1 MKRKL
6 KKADQL
12 LILVLVLFII
22 LTYFLFQ
29 TQVIKGN
36 EYKEIAEKNYFRIIK
51 KPARRGILYDCNM
64 QPLTEN
70 IPSLSVYI
78 DIKEI
83 TDADSVAAFVSINLG
98 VPAEEITE
106 LIYKHRFFKFAPIL
120 VRDKI
125 DMETAI
131 ILEEQCEAYP
141 AIIIKPEAIRY
152 YDLNSHYIGYVGKMS
167 SAEYQQHKGSDYSKT
182 DYIGK
187 VGLEKCYEAELK
199 GEKGYDII
207 QVDATGR
214 PLGLMK
220 ENTGKQ
226 SLPGKD
232 FVLTVDKNLQEKIAR
247 LLPKDTSAV
256 AIVMNC
262 KTGGVVAMVS
272 TPEYNP
278 NYFVTGM
285 NEDYW
290 NQIVEDENNPLLNK
304 AMNATYPPGSVFKLV
319 VAAYALEK
327 DLVEPYEIL
336 VDCEGG
342 VEYGGRFF
350 GCWKKKGHGK
360 VNLLDA
366 LRESCN
372 TYFYKIAE
380 MIDLNDF
387 KKFIE
392 DCNLLESIPINQ
404 IRSRRGFFPTSEWY
418 DRNYGKLGWT
428 RGNLLNLCIGQGE
441 VLLTPLS
448 LACFYAGIANNGI
461 VHRPHFVDYA
471 IGDEIMETF
480 KYPQLRLPISQNTLD
495 ILKQSLYE
503 AVNAKG
509 RTGGMARVK
518 DIMVGGKTGS
528 AENYYGDTHAWF
540 VAVAPMNDP
549 EIVVLVFV
557 EQSGSGAD
565 IAAML
570 AGKILGY
577 YFEKEPI
584 LRY

>member
-1 MKRKL
+1 MKLKL

-12 LILVLVLFII
+12 LILVLAFFLM
-22 LTYFLFQ
+22 LAYFLFQ
-29 TQVIKGN
+29 IQVIKGN
-36 EYKEIAEKNYFRIIK
+36 DYKEIAEKNYFRIIK
-51 KPARRGILYDCNM
+51 KPARRGILYDRNM

-78 DIKEI
+78 DINEI
-83 TDADSVAAFVSINLG
+83 DDADSVAAFISGNLG
-98 VPAEEITE
+98 VPVEEITD
-106 LIYKHRFFKFAPIL
+106 LIYKHRFFKFAPVL
-120 VRDKI
+120 VRDKV

-131 ILEEQCEAYP
+131 KLEEHCEEYP
-141 AIIIKPEAIRY
+141 AVIIKPEAIRF
-152 YDLNSHYIGYVGKMS
+152 YDLNSHYIGYVGKIS
-167 SAEYQQHKGSDYSKT
+167 AAEYQTSQDGDYAKT

-187 VGLEKCYEAELK
+187 VGLEKCFETELK
-199 GEKGYDII
+199 GEKGYGVI
-207 QVDATGR
+207 QVDATGQ

-220 ENTGKQ
+220 KSSGKQ

-232 FVLTVDKNLQEKIAR
+232 FVLTVDKNLQKKVAK

-262 KTGGVVAMVS
+262 KTGGIVAMVS

-278 NYFVTGM
+278 NNFVTGM

-290 NQIVEDENNPLLNK
+290 NRIVEDEKNPLLNK
-304 AMNATYPPGSVFKLV
+304 AMSAAYPPGSVFKLV
-319 VAAYALEK
+319 VAAYALERN
-327 DLVEPYEIL
+327 LVEPHKIL
-336 VDCEGG
+336 VECEGG

-350 GCWKKKGHGK
+350 GCWKKDGHGK

-366 LRESCN
+366 IRESCDS
-372 TYFYKIAE
+372 YFYKIAE

-387 KKFIE
+387 KDFVE
-392 DCNLLESIPINQ
+392 DCNLLESIPVNQ
-404 IRSRRGFFPTSEWY
+404 IRSRKGFFPTSEWY

-428 RGNLLNLCIGQGE
+428 RGNLLNLVIGQGE

-448 LACFYAGIANNGI
+448 MACFYAGIVNDGI

-471 IGDEIMETF
+471 IREEITEPY
-480 KYPQLRLPISQNTLD
+480 KYPQLKLPISQTTLD
-495 ILKQSLYE
+495 LLKQTLYE

-557 EQSGSGAD
+557 EQGGSGAD
-565 IAAML
+565 IAAIL

-577 YFEKEPI
+577 YFDKEPI

>member
-12 LILVLVLFII
+12 LLLVLAFFLI
-22 LTYFLFQ
+22 LTYSLFQ
-29 TQVIKGN
+29 IQVINGE
-36 EYKEIAEKNYFRIIK
+36 EYKEIAEKNYFRIIS
-51 KPARRGILYDCNM
+51 KPTRRGILYDRNM

-70 IPSLSVYI
+70 IPSLSVYL

-83 TDADSVAAFVSINLG
+83 TDVDSVAGFLSINLS
-98 VPAEEITE
+98 VPEEDIRE
-106 LIYKHRFFKFAPIL
+106 LIHKHRFFKFAPIL
-120 VRDKI
+120 VQDKV

-131 ILEEQCEAYP
+131 RLEEQCEKFP
-141 AIIIKPEAIRY
+141 AVIVKPEAIRY

-167 SAEYQQHKGSDYSKT
+167 ADEYQKLKESDYAKT

-187 VGLEKCYEAELK
+187 VGLEKCYEQELK

-207 QVDATGR
+207 QVDATGN

-220 ENTGKQ
+220 EGSGKP

-232 FVLTVDKNLQEKIAR
+232 FVLTVDKELQKKIAR

-272 TPEYNP
+272 TPEYDP
-278 NYFVTGM
+278 NKFVTGM
-285 NEDYW
+285 QEDYW
-290 NQIVEDENNPLLNK
+290 TQIVENKNNPLLNK
-304 AMNATYPPGSVFKLV
+304 AMNAAYPPGSVFKLV

-327 DLVEPYEIL
+327 GLVDPYDVL

-350 GCWKKKGHGK
+350 GCWKEEGHGK
-360 VNLLDA
+360 MNLLDA
-366 LRESCN
+366 IRESCDS
-372 TYFYKIAE
+372 YFYKIAE
-380 MIDLNDF
+380 MINLNDF
-387 KKFIE
+387 KEFID
-392 DCNLLESIPINQ
+392 DCNLLEKIPVDQ
-404 IRSRRGFFPTSEWY
+404 IKSRKGFFPTSEWY
-418 DRNYGKLGWT
+418 NKNYGELGWT

-448 LACFYAGIANNGI
+448 LTCFYAGIANNGI
-461 VHRPHFVDYA
+461 VHRPHFVDYS
-471 IGDEIMETF
+471 IRDEITETY

-495 ILKQSLYE
+495 LLKQSLYE

-549 EIVVLVFV
+549 EVVVLVFV
-557 EQSGSGAD
+557 EQGGSGAD
-565 IAAML
+565 IAAQL

-577 YFEKEPI
+577 YFKKEPL

>member
-1 MKRKL
+1 MKIKL

-12 LILVLVLFII
+12 LILVLVLFLT
-22 LTYFLFQ
+22 LTYFLFRI
-29 TQVIKGN
+29 QVIKGN
-36 EYKEIAEKNYFRIIK
+36 DYKEIAEKNYFRIIK
-51 KPARRGILYDCNM
+51 KPARRGILYDRNM

-78 DIKEI
+78 DINEI
-83 TDADSVAAFVSINLG
+83 TDADSVAAFLSGNLG
-98 VPAEEITE
+98 VPVEEIAE
-106 LIYKHRFFKFAPIL
+106 LIYKHRFFKFAPVL
-120 VRDKI
+120 VQDKVN
-125 DMETAI
+125 METAI
-131 ILEEQCEAYP
+131 KLEEHCEEYP
-141 AIIIKPEAIRY
+141 AVIIKPEAIRY
-152 YDLNSHYIGYVGKMS
+152 YGLNSHYIGYVGKMS
-167 SAEYQQHKGSDYSKT
+167 SAEYQKLKDGNYTKT

-187 VGLEKCYEAELK
+187 VGLEKCYETELK

-220 ENTGKQ
+220 KNSGKH

-232 FVLTVDKNLQEKIAR
+232 FVLTIDKNLQKRIAR

-262 KTGGVVAMVS
+262 KTGGIVAMVS
-272 TPEYNP
+272 TPEYDP
-278 NYFVTGM
+278 NNFVTGM
-285 NEDYW
+285 NEVYW
-290 NQIVEDENNPLLNK
+290 NRILEDENNPLLNK

-319 VAAYALEK
+319 VAAYALERN
-327 DLVEPYEIL
+327 LVEPHEIL

-350 GCWKKKGHGK
+350 GCWKKSGHGK

-366 LRESCN
+366 IRESCDS
-372 TYFYKIAE
+372 YFYKIAE

-387 KKFIE
+387 KEFVE
-392 DCNLLESIPINQ
+392 DCNLLESIPVDKM
-404 IRSRRGFFPTSEWY
+404 RSRRGFFPTSEWY

-461 VHRPHFVDYA
+461 ELRPHFIDYA
-471 IGDEIMETF
+471 IRDEITEKY

-495 ILKQSLYE
+495 FLKQALYE
-503 AVNAKG
+503 VVNAKG

-557 EQSGSGAD
+557 EQGGSGAD
-565 IAAML
+565 IAAKL

>member
-1 MKRKL
+1 MKIKL

-12 LILVLVLFII
+12 LILVLVLFLT
-22 LTYFLFQ
+22 LTYFLFRI
-29 TQVIKGN
+29 QVIKGN
-36 EYKEIAEKNYFRIIK
+36 DYKEIAEKNYFRIIK
-51 KPARRGILYDCNM
+51 KPARRGILYDRNM

-78 DIKEI
+78 DINEI
-83 TDADSVAAFVSINLG
+83 TDADSVAAFLSGNLG
-98 VPAEEITE
+98 VPVEEIAE
-106 LIYKHRFFKFAPIL
+106 LIYKHRFFKFAPVL
-120 VRDKI
+120 VQDKVN
-125 DMETAI
+125 METAI
-131 ILEEQCEAYP
+131 KLEEHCEEYP
-141 AIIIKPEAIRY
+141 AVIIKPEAIRY
-152 YDLNSHYIGYVGKMS
+152 YGLNSHYIGYVGKMS
-167 SAEYQQHKGSDYSKT
+167 SAEYQKLKDGDYTKT

-187 VGLEKCYEAELK
+187 VGLEKCYETELK

-220 ENTGKQ
+220 KNSGKH

-232 FVLTVDKNLQEKIAR
+232 FVLTIDKNLQKRIAR

-262 KTGGVVAMVS
+262 KTGGIVAMVS
-272 TPEYNP
+272 TPEYDP
-278 NYFVTGM
+278 NNFVTGM
-285 NEDYW
+285 NEVYW
-290 NQIVEDENNPLLNK
+290 NQILEDENNPLLNK

-319 VAAYALEK
+319 VAAYALERN
-327 DLVEPYEIL
+327 LVEPHEIL

-350 GCWKKKGHGK
+350 GCWKKSGHGK

-366 LRESCN
+366 IRESCDS
-372 TYFYKIAE
+372 YFYKIAE

-387 KKFIE
+387 KEFVE
-392 DCNLLESIPINQ
+392 DCNLLESIPVDKM
-404 IRSRRGFFPTSEWY
+404 RSRRGFFPTSEWY

-461 VHRPHFVDYA
+461 ELRPHFIDYA
-471 IGDEIMETF
+471 IRDEITEKY

-495 ILKQSLYE
+495 FLKQALYE

-557 EQSGSGAD
+557 EQGGSGAD
-565 IAAML
+565 IAAKL

>member
-1 MKRKL
+1 MKIKL

-12 LILVLVLFII
+12 LLIVLVFFFI
-22 LTYFLFQ
+22 LTFSLFQ
-29 TQVIKGN
+29 LQVIKGY
-36 EYKEIAEKNYFRIIK
+36 EYKEISEKNYFRIIK
-51 KPARRGILYDCNM
+51 KPARRGIIYDRNM

-70 IPSLSVYI
+70 IPSLSVYL

-83 TDADSVAAFVSINLG
+83 TDADSVARFLSENLS
-98 VPAEEITE
+98 VPVDEITE

-120 VRDKI
+120 VRDKV

-131 ILEEQCEAYP
+131 RLEEQYEKYP
-141 AIIIKPEAIRY
+141 AVIVKPEAIRY

-167 SAEYQQHKGSDYSKT
+167 SAEYQQLEETDYSKT

-187 VGLEKCYEAELK
+187 VGLEKCYDQELK

-207 QVDATGR
+207 QVDATGN

-220 ENTGKQ
+220 ENSGKA

-232 FVLTVDKNLQEKIAR
+232 FVLTVDKELQKEVVQ

-256 AIVMNC
+256 AIVLNC
-262 KTGGVVAMVS
+262 KTGGIVAMVS
-272 TPEYNP
+272 TPEYDP
-278 NYFVTGM
+278 NKFVTGM
-285 NEDYW
+285 EEEYW
-290 NQIVEDENNPLLNK
+290 TQIVENQNNPLLNK
-304 AMNATYPPGSVFKLV
+304 AMNAAYPPGSVFKLV
-319 VAAYALEK
+319 VAAYVLEK
-327 DLVEPYEIL
+327 GLVDPYEIL

-342 VEYGGRFF
+342 VRYGGRFF
-350 GCWKKKGHGK
+350 GCWKKEGHGK

-366 LRESCN
+366 IRESCD

-380 MIDLNDF
+380 IIDLDDF

-392 DCNLLESIPINQ
+392 DCNLLESIPVDQ
-404 IRSRRGFFPTSEWY
+404 IGSRRGFFPTSEWY
-418 DRNYGKLGWT
+418 DKNYGKLGWT

-448 LACFYAGIANNGI
+448 IACFYAGIANNGV

-471 IGDEIMETF
+471 IRDEVTETF
-480 KYPQLRLPISQNTLD
+480 KYPDHKLPISQTTLEF
-495 ILKQSLYE
+495 LKKSLYE

-540 VAVAPMNDP
+540 AAIAPMNDP
-549 EIVVLVFV
+549 EVVVLVFV
-557 EQSGSGAD
+557 EQGGSGAD

-570 AGKILGY
+570 AGRILGY
-577 YFEKEPI
+577 YFDKEPL

>member
-1 MKRKL
+1 MKLKL

-12 LILVLVLFII
+12 LILVLALF
-22 LTYFLFQ
+22 LMFTYFLFQ
-29 TQVIKGN
+29 IQVVKGN

-51 KPARRGILYDCNM
+51 KPARRGILYDRNM

-78 DIKEI
+78 DINEI
-83 TDADSVAAFVSINLG
+83 TDADNVAAFLSGNLG
-98 VPAEEITE
+98 VPVEKISE
-106 LIYKHRFFKFAPIL
+106 LIYKHRFFKFAPVL
-120 VRDKI
+120 VQDKV
-125 DMETAI
+125 DMEIAI
-131 ILEEQCEAYP
+131 KLEEHSEEYP
-141 AIIIKPEAIRY
+141 AVIIKPEAIRY

-167 SAEYQQHKGSDYSKT
+167 SAEYQTLQDGDYSKT

-187 VGLEKCYEAELK
+187 VGLEKCFETELK
-199 GEKGYDII
+199 GEKGYDVI
-207 QVDATGR
+207 QVDATGQ

-220 ENTGKQ
+220 ENSGKQ

-232 FVLTVDKNLQEKIAR
+232 FVLTVDKSLQKKIAQ

-262 KTGGVVAMVS
+262 KTGGIVAMVS
-272 TPEYNP
+272 TPEYDP
-278 NYFVTGM
+278 NNFVTGM

-290 NQIVEDENNPLLNK
+290 KQIVEDENNPLLNK
-304 AMNATYPPGSVFKLV
+304 AMSAAYPPGSVFKLV
-319 VAAYALEK
+319 VAAYALERN
-327 DLVEPYEIL
+327 LVEPHENL

-350 GCWKKKGHGK
+350 GCWKEDGHGK

-366 LRESCN
+366 IRESCDS
-372 TYFYKIAE
+372 YFYKIAE
-380 MIDLNDF
+380 MMDLNDF
-387 KKFIE
+387 MEFVK
-392 DCNLLESIPINQ
+392 DCNLLESIPVDQ
-404 IRSRRGFFPTSEWY
+404 IRSRKGFFPTSEWY
-418 DRNYGKLGWT
+418 DKNYGKLGWT
-428 RGNLLNLCIGQGE
+428 RGNLLNLTIGQGE

-448 LACFYAGIANNGI
+448 MACFYAGIANNGI

-471 IGDEIMETF
+471 IRDEITEPY
-480 KYPQLRLPISQNTLD
+480 KYPQMRLPISQNTLD
-495 ILKQSLYE
+495 LLKQSLYE

-549 EIVVLVFV
+549 EIAVLIFV
-557 EQSGSGAD
+557 EQGGSGAD
-565 IAAML
+565 IAAIL

-577 YFEKEPI
+577 YFDKEPI

>member
-1 MKRKL
+1 MKIKL

-12 LILVLVLFII
+12 LILVLVLFLT
-22 LTYFLFQ
+22 LTYFLFRI
-29 TQVIKGN
+29 QVIKGN
-36 EYKEIAEKNYFRIIK
+36 DYKEIAEKNYFRIIK
-51 KPARRGILYDCNM
+51 KPARRGILYDRNM

-78 DIKEI
+78 DINEI
-83 TDADSVAAFVSINLG
+83 TDADSVAAFLSGNLG
-98 VPAEEITE
+98 VPVEEIAE
-106 LIYKHRFFKFAPIL
+106 LIYKHRFFKFAPVL
-120 VRDKI
+120 VQDKVN
-125 DMETAI
+125 METAI
-131 ILEEQCEAYP
+131 KLEEQCEEYP
-141 AIIIKPEAIRY
+141 AVIIKPEAIRY
-152 YDLNSHYIGYVGKMS
+152 YDLNFHYIGYVGKMS
-167 SAEYQQHKGSDYSKT
+167 SAEYQKLKDGDYTKT

-187 VGLEKCYEAELK
+187 VGLEKCYETELK

-220 ENTGKQ
+220 KNSGKH

-232 FVLTVDKNLQEKIAR
+232 FVLTIDKNLQKKIAR

-262 KTGGVVAMVS
+262 KTGGIVAMVS
-272 TPEYNP
+272 TPEYDP
-278 NYFVTGM
+278 NNFVTGM
-285 NEDYW
+285 NEVYW
-290 NQIVEDENNPLLNK
+290 NRILEDENNPLLNK

-319 VAAYALEK
+319 VAAYALERN
-327 DLVEPYEIL
+327 LVEPHEIL

-350 GCWKKKGHGK
+350 GCWKKSGHGK

-366 LRESCN
+366 IRESCDS
-372 TYFYKIAE
+372 YFYKIAE

-387 KKFIE
+387 KEFVE
-392 DCNLLESIPINQ
+392 DCNLLESIPVDKM
-404 IRSRRGFFPTSEWY
+404 RSRRGFFPTSEWY

-461 VHRPHFVDYA
+461 ELRPHFIDYA
-471 IGDEIMETF
+471 IRDEITEKY

-495 ILKQSLYE
+495 FLKQALYE

-557 EQSGSGAD
+557 EQGGSGAD
-565 IAAML
+565 IAAKL

>member
-1 MKRKL
+1 MKIKL

-12 LILVLVLFII
+12 LILVLVLFLT
-22 LTYFLFQ
+22 LTYFLFRI
-29 TQVIKGN
+29 QVIKGN
-36 EYKEIAEKNYFRIIK
+36 DYKEIAEKNYFRIIK
-51 KPARRGILYDCNM
+51 KPARRGILYDRNM

-78 DIKEI
+78 DINEI
-83 TDADSVAAFVSINLG
+83 TDADSVAAFLSGNLG
-98 VPAEEITE
+98 VPVEEIAE
-106 LIYKHRFFKFAPIL
+106 LIYKHRFFKFAPVL
-120 VRDKI
+120 VQDKVN
-125 DMETAI
+125 METAI
-131 ILEEQCEAYP
+131 KLEEHCEEYP
-141 AIIIKPEAIRY
+141 AVIIKPEAIRY
-152 YDLNSHYIGYVGKMS
+152 YGLNSHYIGYVGKMS
-167 SAEYQQHKGSDYSKT
+167 SAEYQKLKDGNYTKT

-187 VGLEKCYEAELK
+187 VGLEKCYETELK

-220 ENTGKQ
+220 KNSGKH

-232 FVLTVDKNLQEKIAR
+232 FVLTIDKNLQKRIAR

-262 KTGGVVAMVS
+262 KTGGIVAMVS
-272 TPEYNP
+272 TPEYDP
-278 NYFVTGM
+278 NNFVTGM
-285 NEDYW
+285 NEVYW
-290 NQIVEDENNPLLNK
+290 NQILEDENNPLLNK

-319 VAAYALEK
+319 VAAYALERN
-327 DLVEPYEIL
+327 LVEPHEIL

-350 GCWKKKGHGK
+350 GCWKKSGHGK

-366 LRESCN
+366 IRESCDS
-372 TYFYKIAE
+372 YFYKIAE

-387 KKFIE
+387 KEFVE
-392 DCNLLESIPINQ
+392 DCNLLESIPVDKM
-404 IRSRRGFFPTSEWY
+404 RSRRGFFPTSEWY

-461 VHRPHFVDYA
+461 ELRPHFIDYA
-471 IGDEIMETF
+471 IRDEITEKY

-495 ILKQSLYE
+495 FLKQALYE

-557 EQSGSGAD
+557 EQGGSGAD
-565 IAAML
+565 IAAKL